1 MSRKDDSV
9 YFGHMLDAC
18 RKISGRT
25 ASLSRAEYD
34 GDEFLRLALVHL
46 VQVIG
51 EAARRVSEAGRA
63 ANPGIPWREITG
75 MRHKIVHDY
84 MDVSQDVL
92 WEVVSKDIPPLE
104 EQLARVAPPEAPDGE

>member
-1 MSRKDDSV
+1 MSHKDDSV

-18 RKISGRT
+18 RKISGR
-25 ASLSRAEYD
+25 AGPLSRAEFD
-34 GDEFLRLALVHL
+34 ADEFLRLALVHL

-51 EAARRVSEAGRA
+51 EAARRVSEVGRKA
-63 ANPGIPWREITG
+63 HPGIPWREITG

-92 WEVVSKDIPPLE
+92 WEVVTKDIPPLE
-104 EQLARVAPPEAPDGE
+104 GLLATIASPE